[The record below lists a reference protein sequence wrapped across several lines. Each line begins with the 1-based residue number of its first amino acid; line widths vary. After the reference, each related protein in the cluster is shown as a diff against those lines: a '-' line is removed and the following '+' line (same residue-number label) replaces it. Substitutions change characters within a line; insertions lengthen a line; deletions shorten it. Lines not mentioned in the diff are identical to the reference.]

1 MYHLSVM
8 DARAEKIEKDS
19 VASTF
24 VTPLSSHNF
33 FYLFPKLRPF
43 EVLPN
48 YKLWFSVY
56 IE

>member
-1 MYHLSVM
+1 M

-48 YKLWFSVY
+48 YQLWFSVY